1 MVLNPDESPG
11 VGRILDVGD
20 FDAVELDGDFV
31 ADAGDFVSV
40 PAVSFKSRFDLR
52 FGKEGL

>member
-1 MVLNPDESPG
+1 MLDSDETVG
-11 VGRILDVGD
+11 VSRVLDVGD
-20 FDAVELDGDFV
+20 FDAVEFDGDFV
-31 ADAGDFVSV
+31 ADACDFVSV

>member
-1 MVLNPDESPG
+1 MLDSDETVG
-11 VGRILDVGD
+11 VSRVLDVGD

-31 ADAGDFVSV
+31 TDTGDLVSV
-40 PAVSFKSRFDLR
+40 PSVSLESRLDFR

>member
-1 MVLNPDESPG
+1 MLDSDESPG

-40 PAVSFKSRFDLR
+40 PPISFESRLDLR
-52 FGKEGL
+52 LGKESL